1 VQVRRAYLTPCLTL
15 EASPASRRHLP
26 PEDTRTSVHLE
37 RPDGTADSRWALQAM
52 PTVGPHVWQLEL
64 RAGGGL
70 HHVNQVNAAAVEQIL
85 HVSAPTVCSRWTSTA
100 ERERLVSL
108 SLMVV
113 HAAGV
118 VPAVGC
124 CPRSSGACGSTC
136 AALQKDASKFLWTVL
151 GTSVSFWDRSKALSA
166 RTVVVTR
173 SLLSVNTARERA
185 ARRWVVPSKS
195 VLGKQARPLR
205 RLVWFNVVI
214 TPHTV

>member
-1 VQVRRAYLTPCLTL
+1 MCGSSSFAPV
-15 EASPASRRHLP
+15 EACIMKNH
-26 PEDTRTSVHLE
+26 
-37 RPDGTADSRWALQAM
+37 
-52 PTVGPHVWQLEL
+52 
-64 RAGGGL
+64 
-70 HHVNQVNAAAVEQIL
+70 VNAAAVEQIL

-195 VLGKQARPLR
+195 VLWKQARPL
-205 RLVWFNVVI
+205 LVSLGSRESF
-214 TPHTV
+214 TPPSQSPEALGSNFGLGTM

>member
-1 VQVRRAYLTPCLTL
+1 MKN
-15 EASPASRRHLP
+15 H
-26 PEDTRTSVHLE
+26 
-37 RPDGTADSRWALQAM
+37 
-52 PTVGPHVWQLEL
+52 
-64 RAGGGL
+64 
-70 HHVNQVNAAAVEQIL
+70 VNAAAVEQIL

-195 VLGKQARPLR
+195 VLWKQARPLYTLKVNLPYTAGKLSGRPDRALATR
-205 RLVWFNVVI
+205 RAPPWRSCIEGARLSSLQPVSAKSAERFANGRHSQVRA
-214 TPHTV
+214 

>member
-1 VQVRRAYLTPCLTL
+1 
-15 EASPASRRHLP
+15 
-26 PEDTRTSVHLE
+26 
-37 RPDGTADSRWALQAM
+37 M

-205 RLVWFNVVI
+205 AQVPRESTRAIDADVRDSANR
-214 TPHTV
+214 